1 MLILLGISKKKK
13 KKKKKK
19 YKQIST
25 KAIDEI
31 MQQKSAKF
39 L

>member
-1 MLILLGISKKKK
+1 MLILLGISKKK